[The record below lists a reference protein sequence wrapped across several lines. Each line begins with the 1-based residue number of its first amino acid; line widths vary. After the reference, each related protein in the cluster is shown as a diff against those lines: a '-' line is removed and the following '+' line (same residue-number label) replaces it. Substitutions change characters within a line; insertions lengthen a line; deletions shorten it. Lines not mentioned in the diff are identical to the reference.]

1 MPASSCLSD
10 LLPSPSVLVLLSPP
24 QALVLQ
30 KPQLEPW
37 VFWAKDGAELEQWLN
52 DLTAAIDDTRRSP
65 R

>member
-1 MPASSCLSD
+1 M
-10 LLPSPSVLVLLSPP
+10 LPFPSVLVLLSPP

-52 DLTAAIDDTRRSP
+52 DLTAAIDDTRKSP